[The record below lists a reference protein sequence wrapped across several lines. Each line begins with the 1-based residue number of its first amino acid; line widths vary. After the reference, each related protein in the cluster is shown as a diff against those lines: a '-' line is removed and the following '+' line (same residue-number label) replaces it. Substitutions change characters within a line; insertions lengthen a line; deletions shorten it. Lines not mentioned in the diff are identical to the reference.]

1 MSNNKK
7 AEIELYKDMMYYNL
21 INKGYSPKKA
31 EFIVKR
37 FFKDKESI
45 I

>member
-7 AEIELYKDMMYYNL
+7 AKVELYKDMMYYNL
-21 INKGYSPKKA
+21 IDKGYSPKKA

-37 FFKDKESI
+37 FFKDNENI